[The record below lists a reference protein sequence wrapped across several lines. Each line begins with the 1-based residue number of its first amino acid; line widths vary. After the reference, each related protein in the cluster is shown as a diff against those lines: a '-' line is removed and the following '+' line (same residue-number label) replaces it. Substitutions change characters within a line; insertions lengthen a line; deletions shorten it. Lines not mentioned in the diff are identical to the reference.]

1 MTMRITKSS
10 AFGIA
15 ALGLGVAAGLS
26 FRPAQI
32 ALSLLFVLW
41 LMFVALPWL
50 VAQLAPLSE
59 R

>member
-1 MTMRITKSS
+1 MRITKPGVSW
-10 AFGIA
+10 AIAIVLGIA
-15 ALGLGVAAGLS
+15 AGLN

-41 LMFVALPWL
+41 LMFAALPWL
-50 VAQLAPLSE
+50 VAQVAPLSE